1 MATAP
6 PPELQP
12 IVLAREVRSRLVSEA
27 ERAMT
32 ALAEAVEARL
42 SELRDEAVP
51 SREMTKR
58 RDAWALYRKQRVPW
72 LEGTVKAWQSA
83 LKPVQPKPTATT
95 VENFELLGTEVVED
109 SILASRL
116 ALGLMA
122 GMGAEFNDLTL
133 RLRSLQDMRELD
145 ARDIIRPEVLFLAMI
160 ENWTATGLQRQT
172 WLMVSD
178 VAQKLLN
185 ERLQTAYMGCNVFL
199 ISKGVLPTIALED
212 RVKRSPSAEPRFVSS
227 RVLPSTAAGPLT
239 GPAPAREAE
248 HRQAP
253 MQRRAAA
260 YDSAEQ
266 ETRMMTQGM
275 PMTHAYSRAAVVV
288 GQVKRLLV
296 DAGGANFDSA
306 APRAPSPGLAA
317 ATAQRATPV
326 GAGAQGE
333 TVLSDV
339 GPAGVNRVANDLRRQ
354 TKDLK
359 RKAETP
365 NEKAVIEVVALMFQ
379 AILQEERIPS
389 TVRLWVARLQMPVL
403 RVALAE
409 PDFFSTLD
417 HPARMLLDRMGS
429 CVMGFDASG
438 IDGSALETE
447 VKRVVQVIEQ
457 YPETG
462 RRVYQLV
469 YEEFQTFLAQ
479 FLTGKP
485 STQKAVGVAQQV
497 EQKETLTIQYTIEM
511 RNMLKDMPVSD
522 AIRQFLFKVWAEVL
536 AVAAVRDGAQHA
548 DTLALKKVTSDLVW
562 CASAKPS
569 RSDRARV
576 IAELPKLV
584 QKLRAG
590 MRLLSVPAAEQEAH
604 IKLVNETLA
613 DAFVSKSQAIP
624 AEQIAALAERLA
636 NLEDFVDEDSTE
648 DLPLDAQS
656 IEMMLGIDASNIE
669 VVTNGGSSPSAAMKA
684 WAQELQIGSWF
695 TLDHNARVVQVQF
708 VWRSA
713 RKHLS
718 LFACT
723 DGRSYLIQGGRLA
736 AYLQAG
742 LLIPEEQESLTVRAT
757 RDALGKLA
765 ANPERLLS

>member
-1 MATAP
+1 MATQP
-6 PPELQP
+6 PDLQAG
-12 IVLAREVRSRLVSEA
+12 VLAREVRSRLVSEA

-32 ALAEAVEARL
+32 ALAEVVEVRL

-51 SREMTKR
+51 LREMTKR
-58 RDAWALYRKQRVPW
+58 RDAWALYQKQRATW
-72 LEGTVKAWQSA
+72 LDGTIKAWQSA
-83 LKPVQPKPTATT
+83 LKPVAPKPTEKTST
-95 VENFELLGTEVVED
+95 SFELLGTEVVED

-122 GMGAEFNDLTL
+122 GIGPEFNDLTL

-160 ENWTATGLQRQT
+160 ENWSATGLQRQT
-172 WLMVSD
+172 WLLVND

-185 ERLQTAYMGCNVFL
+185 ERLQAAYISCNVFL
-199 ISKGVLPTIALED
+199 VTKGVLPTIALED
-212 RVKRSPSAEPRFVSS
+212 RVKRSPSTESRFVSS
-227 RVLPSTAAGPLT
+227 RPIPSTASAPLAGTP
-239 GPAPAREAE
+239 PARQAE
-248 HRQAP
+248 RNPAS
-253 MQRRAAA
+253 MRRRET
-260 YDSAEQ
+260 DFSSADQ

-275 PMTHAYSRAAVVV
+275 PMTRAYSQAAGVV

-296 DAGGANFDSA
+296 DAGGTQFDSA
-306 APRAPSPGLAA
+306 APHAPSPRLAA
-317 ATAQRATPV
+317 AMAWRAAPV

-333 TVLSDV
+333 TVLADV
-339 GPAGVNRVANDLRRQ
+339 GPAGVNRAASDLRRQ
-354 TKDLK
+354 TTDLK

-365 NEKAVIEVVALMFQ
+365 SEKAVIEVVALMFQ
-379 AILQEERIPS
+379 AILQEDRIPS
-389 TVRLWVARLQMPVL
+389 AVRLWVARLQMPVL

-409 PDFFSTLD
+409 PDFFSTLE
-417 HPARMLLDRMGS
+417 HPARMLIDRVGS

-469 YEEFQTFLAQ
+469 YDEFQTFLAQ

-511 RNMLKDMPVSD
+511 RNMLKDMPVSE

-536 AVAAVRDGAQHA
+536 AVAAVRDGPQHA
-548 DTLALKKVTSDLVW
+548 DTLALKKVTADLVW

-576 IAELPKLV
+576 IADLPKLV
-584 QKLRAG
+584 QRLRAG
-590 MRLLSVPAAEQEAH
+590 MRLLNVPVAEQDAH

-613 DAFVSKSQAIP
+613 DAFVSKAQAIP
-624 AEQIAALAERLA
+624 AHQIAALSERLA
-636 NLEDFVDEDSTE
+636 NLEDFIDDESTE

-656 IEMMLGIDASNIE
+656 IEMMLGIDASDIE
-669 VVTNGGSSPSAAMKA
+669 VVTNGGSSPNAAMTA
-684 WAQELQIGSWF
+684 WALELQTGSWF
-695 TLDHNARVVQVQF
+695 TLDHNGRLAQVQF
-708 VWRSA
+708 VWRSV

-718 LFACT
+718 LFAST
-723 DGRSYLIQGGRLA
+723 DGRSYLIQSGRLA

-742 LLIPEEQESLTVRAT
+742 LLIPEEQETLTVRAT